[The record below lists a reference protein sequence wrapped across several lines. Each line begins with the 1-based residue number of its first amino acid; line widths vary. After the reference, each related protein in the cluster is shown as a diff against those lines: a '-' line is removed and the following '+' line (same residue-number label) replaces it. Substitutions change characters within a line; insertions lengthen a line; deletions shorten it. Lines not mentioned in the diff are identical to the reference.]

1 MADTFIKKFTPC
13 ANGIV
18 YVFIIIIIIIITIII
33 IVLFGLRLGMLFEE
47 FTVVRL

>member
-18 YVFIIIIIIIITIII
+18 YVFIIIIIIIII

-47 FTVVRL
+47 CTVVRL